1 MVGTMVADGWLPEAR
16 KNAKWLI
23 GLGIVQVIFGLL
35 AIGCPLV
42 TGIVVSVFVGA
53 MLLVS
58 GIGRIIQAFKANSWG
73 VGMLAL
79 LIGALTV
86 IAGVVMLFRPVVGL
100 ATLTLVLAFYF
111 LFEGISTLVVAWRMR
126 PAQGWGWVFF
136 NGLVSLLLGILIW
149 RQWPVSGAW
158 AIGTIV
164 GIHILFNGWSMI
176 MIGALARRRGDAPAA

>member
-1 MVGTMVADGWLPEAR
+1 MVGPNTVARWMPEAR
-16 KNAKWLI
+16 KNARWLI
-23 GLGIVQVIFGLL
+23 VLGIIQVIFGLV
-35 AIGCPLV
+35 AMGSPLI
-42 TGIVVSVFVGA
+42 TGIVVSIFVGA

-58 GIGRIIQAFKANSWG
+58 GIGRIIEALKAGSWG

-100 ATLTLVLAFYF
+100 TTLTLVLAFYF
-111 LFEGISTLVVAWRMR
+111 LFEGVSTLVVAWRMR
-126 PAQGWGWVFF
+126 PAEGWGWVFF

-158 AIGTIV
+158 AIGTLV

-176 MIGALARRRGDAPAA
+176 MIGVLARRGGNTTAA